1 MKKYLLTLI
10 LPLLAI
16 GFFSSCDDVPAPY
29 YVLNPEEAETTI
41 TGEGTAKVPYTVGDA
56 LTIINSGNYTSDK
69 VYVKG
74 IVVQIDEQGGSYGNA
89 TYYIADSVNADGSVS
104 SRLEVYRG
112 FGLGG
117 EKITEGYLK
126 EGDFLIV
133 YGQLTLYGSTPE
145 VTQGSVLYQLN
156 EEIRPT
162 ESEEEPSGEGTFES
176 PYNVAKAQ
184 QLISSGEYTSSN
196 VYVKGIVSTI
206 QDIGTSYG
214 NATYFI
220 SDDGSTAGQLE
231 VYRGYGLGGEKITSE
246 DYLAVGD
253 TVIVLGQLTLYGST
267 AEITQGSKIVYLNGD
282 ENNPEDVI
290 GDPKGSGTQED
301 PYNVAKA
308 QQLISTG
315 AYTSENVYVKGKI
328 SQIDDIGNTY
338 GNATYYIS
346 DDGTTSGQL
355 EVYRGYGLGGA
366 RITSSDYLKV
376 GDDVIV
382 YGVLTLFYSTAE
394 ITQGSQLYML
404 NNETSGG
411 GGSTA
416 EPVGSGSQTD
426 PYNVAKAQQIIS
438 NKAYTSEK
446 VYVKGKVSQI
456 DDIGNSYGNATY
468 YISDDGTTA
477 GQLEVYRGYGLGGE
491 SIDSSTYLNIGDEV
505 IVYGVLTLYY
515 STPEITQGSQLY
527 MLNGNTSGG
536 GSEEPADP
544 TGDGTLDNP
553 YNAAAATQLANSLP
567 DNGKTDNVV
576 YIKGKVATI
585 KEQYGTQY
593 GNASFYISDDG
604 TTSNTFYVYRALYLG
619 NEKYTSGTLIAK
631 GDDVI
636 ICGKLTKYVSSY
648 GATPETVQNEAYLY
662 SLNGETGGGS
672 EPPAPIDGEGDGS
685 YDNPYNIAAVQSLY
699 NSGATGTS
707 CYTTGYIVGYIDGN
721 SISSGATFGIPSSSE
736 TEILIAA
743 SSSETDYTLCVPVQL
758 PKGEFRE
765 GLDLFSNSDLL
776 GAKILVYGSIDKYFS
791 VCGIKSPSYVE
802 AGSKTIGTK
811 VSKRRR

>member
-1 MKKYLLTLI
+1 M
-10 LPLLAI
+10 PLLAI
-16 GFFSSCDDVPAPY
+16 GIFSSCDDVPAPY
-29 YVLNPEEAETTI
+29 YVLNPEDAETTI
-41 TGEGTAKVPYTVGDA
+41 TGEGTAELPYTVDDA
-56 LTIINSGNYTSDK
+56 LSIINSGSYTSDK

-74 IVVQIDEQGGSYGNA
+74 IIVQIDEQGGSYGNA

-112 FGLGG
+112 YGLGG
-117 EKITEGYLK
+117 DKVTEGYLK
-126 EGDFLIV
+126 EGDLVIV

-145 VTQGSVLYQLN
+145 VTQGSVLYRLN
-156 EEIRPT
+156 NEIRPT
-162 ESEEEPSGEGTFES
+162 ESNEDPSGEGTFES

-220 SDDGSTAGQLE
+220 SDDGTSAGQLE

-246 DYLAVGD
+246 DYLSVGD

-267 AEITQGSKIVYLNGD
+267 PEITQGSRIVYLNGEED
-282 ENNPEDVI
+282 NPDNVI
-290 GDPKGSGTQED
+290 GEPKGEGTQTD

-315 AYTSENVYVKGKI
+315 ANTADNVYVRGKI
-328 SQIDDIGNTY
+328 SQIDDIGNSY

-346 DDGTTSGQL
+346 DDGSTNGQL

-366 RITSSDYLKV
+366 RITTSDYLKV
-376 GDDVIV
+376 GDEVII
-382 YGVLTLFYSTAE
+382 YGVLTLYYSTAE
-394 ITQGSQLYML
+394 ITQGSQIYWL
-404 NNETSGG
+404 NGETGG

-416 EPVGSGSQTD
+416 EPSGSGSQTD
-426 PYNVAKAQQIIS
+426 PYNVAMAQKIIS
-438 NKAYTSEK
+438 NKAYTTDK

-491 SIDSSTYLNIGDEV
+491 RIMSSDYLTLGDEV

-515 STPEITQGSQLY
+515 STPEITQGSQIY
-527 MLNGNTSGG
+527 TINGEATGG
-536 GSEEPADP
+536 GGGEVEPAEP
-544 TGDGTLDNP
+544 SGDGTIDNP
-553 YNAAAATQLANSLP
+553 YNAAAANQIANALP
-567 DNGKTDNVV
+567 DNGKTDNDV
-576 YIKGKVATI
+576 YIKGKIATI

-593 GNASFYISDDG
+593 GNASFFISDDG
-604 TTSNTFYVYRALYLG
+604 STNNTFYIFRALYLG
-619 NEKYTSGTLIAK
+619 NVRYTSGEQIK
-631 GDDVI
+631 IGDDVI
-636 ICGKLTKYVSSY
+636 ICGKLTKYVSSSNS
-648 GATPETVQNEAYLY
+648 GSTAETVQNEAYLY
-662 SLNGETGGGS
+662 SLNGDTGSGNGG
-672 EPPAPIDGEGDGS
+672 ENPVGPTDGEGDGS
-685 YDNPYNIAAVQSLY
+685 YENPFNVAAIQSIYNAGS
-699 NSGATGTS
+699 TGVS
-707 CYTTGYIVGYIDGN
+707 CYTIGYIVGYINGN
-721 SISSGATFGIPSSSE
+721 NIGSGATFGVPSAPE

-743 SSSETDYTLCVPVQL
+743 SASETDYTQCVPVQL
-758 PKGEFRE
+758 PKGEFRD
-765 GLDLFSNSDLL
+765 GLDLGGNPNLL
-776 GAKILVYGSIDKYFS
+776 GSKILIYGSIDKYFS
-791 VCGIKSPSYVE
+791 VCGIKNPSYAEIPGV
-802 AGSKTIGTK
+802 KTIGTK